1 MKSLIFFLFL
11 FLCIPLIPFAQK
23 VITLS
28 VNQPPEFGFSVSK
41 LDTTIVKGRS
51 VVLGTDLIVFGG
63 SGEYEYNWSPTA
75 TLDDSTS
82 INPLATPLDT
92 TTYLLT
98 VTDKFGCSFSV
109 NYTVNARNPL
119 VNSELISSLQTL
131 QAVLFP
137 NPNDGKFKV
146 KLTGVPVDKIELTI
160 FDNTGKVV
168 KKQTINNFTGDHT
181 EMLQLKLVS
190 GVYTLHIDSGA
201 ETLSRQFIIN

>member
-1 MKSLIFFLFL
+1 MKSLIFLLFL
-11 FLCIPLIPFAQK
+11 SIPLIPFAQK

-41 LDTTIVKGRS
+41 SDTTIVKGRS

-63 SGEYEYNWSPTA
+63 SGEYKYNWSPTA
-75 TLDDSTS
+75 TLNDST
-82 INPLATPLDT
+82 IIHPLATPLDT
-92 TTYLLT
+92 ITYLLT
-98 VTDKFGCSFSV
+98 ITDKYGCSFSV
-109 NYTVNARNPL
+109 NYTVNTRNPL
-119 VNSELISSLQTL
+119 VSSDLISSQQTL
-131 QAVLFP
+131 HAVLFP

-146 KLTGVPVDKIELTI
+146 KLTGVPAEKIELVV

-168 KKQTINNFTGDHT
+168 KRQTMRNFTGDHT

-190 GVYTLHIDSGA
+190 GIYTLHIDSGT

>member
-1 MKSLIFFLFL
+1 MKSSFCFLLFF
-11 FLCIPLIPFAQK
+11 IPQIVFAQK

-28 VNQPPEFGFSVSK
+28 INQPPEFGFSVSK
-41 LDTTIVKGRS
+41 PDTTIVKGRS

-63 SGEYEYNWSPTA
+63 SGDYSYSWSPGA
-75 TLDDSTS
+75 TLNDST
-82 INPLATPLDT
+82 IVKPLATPLDT
-92 TTYLLT
+92 VTYLLT

-119 VNSELISSLQTL
+119 VSSELISSQQTL

-146 KLTGVPVDKIELTI
+146 KLTGVPAEKIDLAV
-160 FDNTGKVV
+160 FDNMGKVV
-168 KKQTINNFTGDHT
+168 KKQTILNFTGDHT
-181 EMLQLKLVS
+181 ETLQLKLVN
-190 GVYTLHIDSGA
+190 GVYTLHIDSGK

>member
-1 MKSLIFFLFL
+1 MKSLILLFFIT
-11 FLCIPLIPFAQK
+11 IPLIPFAQK
-23 VITLS
+23 VVILS

-41 LDTTIVKGRS
+41 PDTTIVKGRS

-63 SGEYEYNWSPTA
+63 SGDYSYSWSPGA
-75 TLDDSTS
+75 TLNDST
-82 INPLATPLDT
+82 IVKPLAIPLDT
-92 TTYLLT
+92 TIYLLT

-109 NYTVNARNPL
+109 NYKVNARNPL
-119 VNSELISSLQTL
+119 VNSELISSQQTL

-146 KLTGVPVDKIELTI
+146 KLTGVPAEKIELAV

-168 KKQTINNFTGDHT
+168 KKQTILNFTGDHT

-190 GVYTLHIDSGA
+190 GVYTLHIDSGT

>member
-1 MKSLIFFLFL
+1 MKSSICFLLFF
-11 FLCIPLIPFAQK
+11 IPQIVFAQK

-28 VNQPPEFGFSVSK
+28 INQPPEFGFSVSK
-41 LDTTIVKGRS
+41 PDTTIIKGRS

-63 SGEYEYNWSPTA
+63 SGDYSYSWSPGA
-75 TLDDSTS
+75 TLNDST
-82 INPLATPLDT
+82 IVKPLATPLDT
-92 TTYLLT
+92 VTYLLT

-119 VNSELISSLQTL
+119 VSSELLPVTENL

-168 KKQTINNFTGDHT
+168 KKQTILNFTGDHT
-181 EMLQLKLVS
+181 ETLQLKLVS

>member
-1 MKSLIFFLFL
+1 MKKLILILLTVIPQFL
-11 FLCIPLIPFAQK
+11 FAQK
-23 VITLS
+23 VVTLS

-41 LDTTIVKGRS
+41 QDTTIVKGRS

-63 SGEYEYNWSPTA
+63 SGEYEYSWSPAA
-75 TLDDSTS
+75 TLDNSTT

-119 VNSELISSLQTL
+119 VGNELLPSLQSL
-131 QAVLFP
+131 QAILFP

-146 KLTGVPVDKIELTI
+146 KLTGLPVEKIDLTI
-160 FDNTGKVV
+160 FDNTGKLV
-168 KKQTINNFTGDHT
+168 KRQTIHNFTGDHT
-181 EMLQLKLVS
+181 ETFRLNLVS
-190 GVYTLHIDSGA
+190 GVYTLHIDSGI